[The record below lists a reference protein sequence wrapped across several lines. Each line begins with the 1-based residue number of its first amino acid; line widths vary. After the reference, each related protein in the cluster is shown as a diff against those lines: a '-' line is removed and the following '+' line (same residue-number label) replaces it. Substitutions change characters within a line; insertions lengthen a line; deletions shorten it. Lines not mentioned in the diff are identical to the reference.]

1 MHKILVLFAHPRLES
16 SRINTRLIKEIPQQ
30 ENITFHDLY
39 ETYPEFNVDIEFEKS
54 LLKRHEIVIWH
65 HPFYWYS
72 SPPLLKQWID
82 MVLEYGWAYGAGGEA
97 LKDKIIFNAITTG
110 GNEEAY
116 CEQGYNKYSIRQF
129 MQPFEQTANLCLMQY
144 LPPFAVMG
152 THNMKGEQIDRAAL
166 NYGRLLKVL
175 SNGDLDL
182 EKAKSLRYLNEIL

>member
-1 MHKILVLFAHPRLES
+1 MRKILILFAHPRLEK
-16 SRINTRLIKEIPQQ
+16 SRINARLVKEIPVQ

-39 ETYPEFNVDIEFEKS
+39 EVYPDFNVDIEREKS
-54 LLKRHEIVIWH
+54 LLLEHEIIIWH

-82 MVLEYGWAYGAGGEA
+82 MVLEYGWAYGSGGEK

-116 CEQGYNKYSIRQF
+116 CEQGYNKYSIKQF
-129 MQPFEQTANLCLMQY
+129 IQPFEQTASFCLMQY

-152 THNMKGEQIDRAAL
+152 THNMTEQRIENAAA
-166 NYGRLLKVL
+166 NYGSLLRVL
-175 SNGDLDL
+175 GNGDLDI
-182 EKAKSLRYLNEIL
+182 EQAKSATYLNEML